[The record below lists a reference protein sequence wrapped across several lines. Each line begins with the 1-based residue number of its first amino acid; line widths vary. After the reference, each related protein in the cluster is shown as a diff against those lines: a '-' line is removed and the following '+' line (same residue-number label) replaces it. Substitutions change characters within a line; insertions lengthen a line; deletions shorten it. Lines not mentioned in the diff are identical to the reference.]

1 MQVTRDGNGKHIIDF
16 EGVEMQVDSDC
27 SVNKLFN
34 CDTVSEI
41 KHGKFIFPHD
51 GGCTPMTEGLPI
63 ISYSSF
69 IGENKE

>member
-1 MQVTRDGNGKHIIDF
+1 MKVTRDGNGKHIIDF
-16 EGVEMQVDSDC
+16 EGVEMQVNSDC

-34 CDTVSEI
+34 CDTVSRI
-41 KHGKFIFPHD
+41 KHGKFIFPND
-51 GGCTPMTEGLPI
+51 GGYISLTGGLPI